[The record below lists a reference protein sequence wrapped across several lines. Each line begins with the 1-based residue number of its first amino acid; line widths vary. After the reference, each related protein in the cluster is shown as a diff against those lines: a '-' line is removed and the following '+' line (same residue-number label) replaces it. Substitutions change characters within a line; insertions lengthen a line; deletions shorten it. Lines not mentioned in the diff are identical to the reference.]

1 MKKYAIALAFKGK
14 LLEELLNAWNI
25 LDKEM
30 KINSISSH
38 SPRPHITINSGELNN
53 IDKIIK
59 ILKKIKFKK
68 FKIMSLGIGIFA
80 NKEPTL
86 YLRWEQNNNLQK
98 LFNLIHKKTSK
109 LYKNK
114 SKFSSPSFWI
124 PKTTI
129 AMKDTKYSDLELI
142 LKKINF
148 LSGLNYTIIDSI
160 IFMSFDENGE
170 TFLNEFDLK

>member
-1 MKKYAIALAFKGK
+1 MKQYAIALAFKGK
-14 LLEELLNAWNI
+14 LLKELLNAWHI

-30 KINSISSH
+30 KINAIPSL
-38 SPRPHITINSGELNN
+38 SPRPHITINAGELNN
-53 IDKIIK
+53 TEKIIK

-68 FKIMSLGIGIFA
+68 FKLTSLGIGIFA
-80 NKEPTL
+80 KKEPIV
-86 YLRWEQNNNLQK
+86 YLRWEQNNNLKK
-98 LFNLIHKKTSK
+98 LFNLVHNKTSK

-114 SKFSSPSFWI
+114 NRFSSPAFWI

-129 AMKDTKYSDLELI
+129 AMKDTKYSNLELI

-148 LSGLNYTIIDSI
+148 LSGLNYAIIDSI
-160 IFMSFDENGE
+160 IFISCDENGE